1 MALFE
6 YFPNYIWNL
15 SVAMALESGAQIGEI
30 VDMCQPRAARMPE
43 RRSSWRSGWR
53 WPIG

>member
-15 SVAMALESGAQIGEI
+15 SVAIAMESGAQIGAGNMADGRDVI
-30 VDMCQPRAARMPE
+30 AALAVK
-43 RRSSWRSGWR
+43 SFGGSAQ
-53 WPIG
+53 